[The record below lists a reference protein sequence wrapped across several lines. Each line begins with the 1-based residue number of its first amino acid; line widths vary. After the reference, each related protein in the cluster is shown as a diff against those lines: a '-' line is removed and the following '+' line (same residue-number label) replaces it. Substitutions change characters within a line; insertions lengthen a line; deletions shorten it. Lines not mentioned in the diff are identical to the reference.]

1 MGPPVLPPSQKE
13 GQGLFITL
21 SGVTIDAEDGEGL
34 VFHPRNERPLV
45 GIHRTAGASPIAPE
59 VEHHDLAAVVGK
71 LHFLAIDILANDLG
85 SHLADREELGRLL
98 LNDHVLHHRA
108 LIDHELRM
116 LCDERFSDFLKL
128 FFLIWISLDA
138 DHAGVE
144 RAAAHLRRGEGHD
157 EIGEAWVVE
166 MVLGEDLDERGIQS
180 ALATKAGDPDCGI
193 DHGRIAGGGGDDG
206 IESLAEW
213 LIESGIEP
221 YDHQEE
227 AILELYE
234 GKNVI
239 LNTPT
244 GSGKSLVALALH
256 FRAICQGRRSY
267 YTVPI
272 KALANEKFL
281 SLCETF
287 GPENVGM
294 ITGDAT
300 VNAQAP
306 VDEIIMDEF
315 HYYSDHE
322 RGVAW
327 QIPLLTLP
335 QARFLLMS
343 ATLGETAFFQKEL
356 TTLTGAETVLVKSED
371 RPVPLE
377 FSYSTTALEDQV
389 EELVEAGKAP
399 IYLVHFTQLA
409 CARTAQNLMSRNF
422 CSKEEKA
429 GIAEVLKDADFKS
442 PYGKEVKK
450 LLRHGLG
457 IHHAG
462 LLPKYR
468 VLVEK
473 LAQRGLMKVICGTD
487 TLGVGVN
494 VPIRTVLFTQLYKFG
509 GQSTKILAVRDFRQ
523 ICGRA
528 GRRGFDD
535 VGYVVAQAPEYVID
549 NLKADAKAAAKGKK
563 SKAQKKKPPEKGF
576 VNWDEKTYA
585 KLQTAP
591 PEKLIS
597 SFNVRHGTLLNVLSR
612 EFEDGCGELRR
623 IIEASHE
630 TPVRKAALRKQA
642 FALFR
647 GLVEGEILTII
658 PKAERR
664 GPAKVKLN
672 VELQDD
678 FTMNQ
683 ALGLYL
689 IETIPKLD
697 REAPDYVVNMLS
709 LIEAILEDPTAVIRK
724 QVDKIKSAMVAQ
736 MKEDGVEYDDRMEAL
751 EQVEHPKPGKDF
763 IYQTYNDFVLVN
775 PWAKEA
781 GVRPKS
787 IVREMFEDWSS
798 FEDYV
803 KNYGLERSEAV
814 LLRHLSEVYKVLVQT
829 VPPALKTEEVE
840 EAESF
845 LEGMV
850 REVDSSLIDEW
861 EKLRDADDA
870 GAEPTDE
877 APKQA
882 AKEVPFTRKKAEFL
896 RAARRAVF
904 DVVKDLS
911 RENYESAAERCGVT
925 PQEIR
930 EMMTGYFEEHGQ
942 IRMDPEARSTKH
954 LRIEGD
960 RYEQVLIDEEGLNDW
975 SATFEINRPK
985 SDQENRAVLTLTGL
999 GPFS

>member
-1 MGPPVLPPSQKE
+1 MRHTGSLLP
-13 GQGLFITL
+13 GW
-21 SGVTIDAEDGEGL
+21 
-34 VFHPRNERPLV
+34 PRQLV
-45 GIHRTAGASPIAPE
+45 GRMARLDPSKIADPTSNGE
-59 VEHHDLAAVVGK
+59 V
-71 LHFLAIDILANDLG
+71 
-85 SHLADREELGRLL
+85 
-98 LNDHVLHHRA
+98 
-108 LIDHELRM
+108 
-116 LCDERFSDFLKL
+116 
-128 FFLIWISLDA
+128 LDA
-138 DHAGVE
+138 FLE
-144 RAAAHLRRGEGHD
+144 Y
-157 EIGEAWVVE
+157 
-166 MVLGEDLDERGIQS
+166 
-180 ALATKAGDPDCGI
+180 
-193 DHGRIAGGGGDDG
+193 
-206 IESLAEW
+206 

-227 AILELYE
+227 AILELFE

-256 FRAICQGRRSY
+256 FRAICQGRRSF

-287 GPENVGM
+287 GPEKVGM

-300 VNAQAP
+300 VNAGAP
-306 VDEIIMDEF
+306 VICCTAEILANLALREGSRAQVDEVIMDEF
-315 HYYSDHE
+315 HYYSDIE

-327 QIPLLTLP
+327 QIPLLALP

-343 ATLGETAFFQKEL
+343 ATLGETEFFQKEI

-377 FSYSTTALEDQV
+377 FEYSTTALEEKV
-389 EELVEAGKAP
+389 EELVEAGRAP

-409 CARTAQNLMSRNF
+409 CAQSAQNLMSRNF

-429 GIAEVLKDADFKS
+429 EIAKVLEGADFRS
-442 PYGKEVKK
+442 PYGAEMKK

-494 VPIRTVLFTQLYKFG
+494 VPIRTVLLTQLYKYG

-528 GRRGFDD
+528 GRRGFDN

-549 NLKADAKAAAKGKK
+549 NIKADQKAASKGKK

-576 VNWDEKTYA
+576 VNWDEKTFE
-585 KLQTAP
+585 KLQSAL

-597 SFNVRHGTLLNVLSR
+597 SFNIRHGMLLNVLSR
-612 EFEDGCGELRR
+612 TEEDGCAELRR
-623 IIEASHE
+623 LINVSHE
-630 TPVRKAALRKQA
+630 TPVRKALLRKRA
-642 FALFR
+642 FTLFR
-647 GLVEGEILTII
+647 GLVEGKVLTII
-658 PKAERR
+658 PKEERR

-697 REAPDYVVNMLS
+697 REAPDDVLNVLS

-724 QVDKIKSAMVAQ
+724 QVDKIKSALVAR
-736 MKEDGVEYDDRMEAL
+736 MKDEGVEYDDRMEAL
-751 EQVEHPKPGKDF
+751 DEVEHPKPGKDF
-763 IYQTYNDFVLVN
+763 IYNTYNEFVLLN

-787 IVREMFEDWSS
+787 IVREMFENWSS

-803 KNYGLERSEAV
+803 KNYGLQRSEAV

-829 VPPALKTEEVE
+829 VPPALKTPDLE
-840 EAESF
+840 EAESY
-845 LEGMV
+845 LEGML
-850 REVDSSLIDEW
+850 RNVDSSLIDEW
-861 EKLRDADDA
+861 EKLLNPDAEA
-870 GAEPTDE
+870 AEIVP
-877 APKQA
+877 Q
-882 AKEVPFTRKKAEFL
+882 KEVPFTRRKAEFQ
-896 RAARRAVF
+896 RAIRRAVF
-904 DVVKDLS
+904 DFVKELS
-911 RENYESAAERCGVT
+911 RENYEGAAALVGLGAL
-925 PQEIR
+925 EIR
-930 EMMTGYFEEHGQ
+930 GMMSGYSEEHGY
-942 IRMDPEARSTKH
+942 IRMDPEARNAKH
-954 LRIEGD
+954 LRIDGD
-960 RYEQVLIDEEGLNDW
+960 RLEQILIDEAGLNDW
-975 SATFEINRPK
+975 SALFAVDRPK
-985 SDQENRAVLTLTGL
+985 SDEENRVVLTFEGV
-999 GPFS
+999 GSF

>member
-1 MGPPVLPPSQKE
+1 MP
-13 GQGLFITL
+13 
-21 SGVTIDAEDGEGL
+21 
-34 VFHPRNERPLV
+34 
-45 GIHRTAGASPIAPE
+45 
-59 VEHHDLAAVVGK
+59 
-71 LHFLAIDILANDLG
+71 
-85 SHLADREELGRLL
+85 
-98 LNDHVLHHRA
+98 
-108 LIDHELRM
+108 
-116 LCDERFSDFLKL
+116 
-128 FFLIWISLDA
+128 SLDP
-138 DHAGVE
+138 
-144 RAAAHLRRGEGHD
+144 
-157 EIGEAWVVE
+157 
-166 MVLGEDLDERGIQS
+166 S
-180 ALATKAGDPDCGI
+180 
-193 DHGRIAGGGGDDG
+193 RIADPSSNSEVLDAFL
-206 IESLAEW
+206 EF
-213 LIESGIEP
+213 LIESNIEP

-227 AILELYE
+227 AILELFE

-256 FRAICQGRRSY
+256 FRAICQKRRSF

-287 GPENVGM
+287 GPDNVGM

-300 VNAQAP
+300 VNADAP
-306 VDEIIMDEF
+306 VICCTAEILSNLALREGAQAQVDDVIMDEF
-315 HYYSDHE
+315 HYYSDLE

-327 QIPLLTLP
+327 QVPLLTLP

-343 ATLGETAFFQKEL
+343 ATLGDTSFFEKEITA
-356 TTLTGAETVLVKSED
+356 LTGAETVLVKSEN

-377 FSYSTTALEDQV
+377 FDYSTTALEEKV
-389 EELVEAGKAP
+389 EELVEAGRAP
-399 IYLVHFTQLA
+399 IYLVHFTQLS

-422 CSKEEKA
+422 CTKEEKA
-429 GIAEVLKDADFKS
+429 GIAEVLEGADFQS

-523 ICGRA
+523 ISGRA

-549 NLKADAKAAAKGKK
+549 NLKADQKAAAKGKK
-563 SKAQKKKPPEKGF
+563 SKAVKKKPPEKGF
-576 VNWDEKTYA
+576 VNWDEKTFL
-585 KLQTAP
+585 KLQEAA

-597 SFNVRHGTLLNVLSR
+597 AFNIRHGTLLNVLSR
-612 EFEDGCGELRR
+612 ENEDGCAELRR
-623 IIEASHE
+623 VINECHE
-630 TPVRKAALRKQA
+630 SDQRKRELRKKS

-647 GLVEGEILTII
+647 GLVEGKVLTII
-658 PKAERR
+658 PKDERR

-672 VELQDD
+672 IELQED

-689 IETIPKLD
+689 IETIPQLD
-697 REAPDYVVNMLS
+697 REASDFVLNLLS

-724 QVDKIKSAMVAQ
+724 QVDKIKGELVAQ
-736 MKEDGVEYDDRMEAL
+736 MKADGVEYDDRMEAL
-751 EQVEHPKPGKDF
+751 DEVEHPKPGKDF
-763 IYQTYNDFVLVN
+763 IFDTYNTFVLLN

-787 IVREMFEDWSS
+787 IVREMFEGWLS

-803 KNYGLERSEAV
+803 KIYGLERSEAV

-845 LEGMV
+845 LEGML
-850 REVDSSLIDEW
+850 RNVDSSLIDEW
-861 EKLRDADDA
+861 EKLRNPD
-870 GAEPTDE
+870 AEPTE
-877 APKQA
+877 
-882 AKEVPFTRKKAEFL
+882 KEEVPQKAVPFTRKKREFERAL
-896 RAARRAVF
+896 RRTVF
-904 DVVKDLS
+904 DFVKMLS
-911 RENYESAAERCGVT
+911 REDYESALALVSGDWTAPKLRETFTDFYQDHGF
-925 PQEIR
+925 IR
-930 EMMTGYFEEHGQ
+930 L
-942 IRMDPEARSTKH
+942 DPEARSTKYFR
-954 LRIEGD
+954 LESGKV
-960 RYEQVLIDEEGLNDW
+960 EQTLVDDQDLNDW
-975 SATFEINRPK
+975 RVVFEIDFAE
-985 SDQENRAVLTLTGL
+985 SDKEERVVLSLMEIEPIG
-999 GPFS
+999 

>member
-1 MGPPVLPPSQKE
+1 MPKLDPEKVSDR
-13 GQGLFITL
+13 
-21 SGVTIDAEDGEGL
+21 SS
-34 VFHPRNERPLV
+34 
-45 GIHRTAGASPIAPE
+45 SP
-59 VEHHDLAAVVGK
+59 
-71 LHFLAIDILANDLG
+71 AI
-85 SHLADREELGRLL
+85 
-98 LNDHVLHHRA
+98 
-108 LIDHELRM
+108 
-116 LCDERFSDFLKL
+116 
-128 FFLIWISLDA
+128 LDA
-138 DHAGVE
+138 FLE
-144 RAAAHLRRGEGHD
+144 Y
-157 EIGEAWVVE
+157 
-166 MVLGEDLDERGIQS
+166 
-180 ALATKAGDPDCGI
+180 
-193 DHGRIAGGGGDDG
+193 
-206 IESLAEW
+206 
-213 LIESGIEP
+213 LIEAGIEP

-227 AILELYE
+227 AILELFE

-256 FRAICQGRRSY
+256 FRAICLGRRSF

-281 SLCETF
+281 SLCESF

-300 VNAQAP
+300 VNGNASVICCTAEILSNLALREGANAQ
-306 VDEIIMDEF
+306 VDEVIMDEF
-315 HYYSDHE
+315 HYYSDHD

-343 ATLGETAFFQKEL
+343 ATLGETEFFQKEI
-356 TTLTGAETVLVKSED
+356 TALTGAETVLVKSED

-377 FSYSTTALEDQV
+377 FVYSTTSLEDKVQ
-389 EELVEAGKAP
+389 ELVDADRAP

-422 CSKEEKA
+422 CNKEEKA
-429 GIAEVLKDADFKS
+429 EISKILEDADFRS
-442 PYGKEVKK
+442 PYGKEMKK

-523 ICGRA
+523 ISGRA

-535 VGYVVAQAPEYVID
+535 VGYVVAQAPEYIID
-549 NLKADAKAAAKGKK
+549 NIKADEKAAAKGKK
-563 SKAQKKKPPEKGF
+563 SKAMKKKPPEKGF

-585 KLQTAP
+585 KLQIEP
-591 PEKLIS
+591 PEKLVS
-597 SFNVRHGTLLNVLSR
+597 SFNLRHDMLLNVLSR
-612 EFEDGCGELRR
+612 ENEDGCAELRR
-623 IIEASHE
+623 IIKVSHE
-630 TPVRKAALRKQA
+630 PEKRKKELRKKA

-647 GLVEGEILTII
+647 GLVEGKVLTII
-658 PKAERR
+658 PKEERT

-672 VELQDD
+672 VDLQED

-689 IETIPKLD
+689 IETIPQLD
-697 REAPDYVVNMLS
+697 RESADYPVDMLS
-709 LIEAILEDPTAVIRK
+709 LIESILENPTAVLRK
-724 QVDKIKSAMVAQ
+724 QTDKIKTALVAQ
-736 MKEDGVEYDDRMEAL
+736 LKEDGVEYDDRMEAL
-751 EQVEHPKPGKDF
+751 EEVEHPKPGKDF
-763 IYQTYNDFVLVN
+763 IYQTYNDFVLAN

-787 IVREMFEDWSS
+787 IAREMFESWQS

-803 KNYGLERSEAV
+803 KVYGLERSEAV
-814 LLRHLSEVYKVLVQT
+814 LLRHLSEVYKILVQT

-840 EAESF
+840 EAEAYF
-845 LEGMV
+845 EDMLKG
-850 REVDSSLIDEW
+850 VDSSLIDEW
-861 EKLRDADDA
+861 KKLKDPEDEDQVE
-870 GAEPTDE
+870 EPVT
-877 APKQA
+877 K
-882 AKEVPFTRKKAEFL
+882 KEVPFTRRKVDFE
-896 RAARRAVF
+896 RAVRCKVF
-904 DVVKDLS
+904 DFVKELS
-911 RENYESAAERCGVT
+911 RENWEAAALLVDRS
-925 PQEIR
+925 PIEIR
-930 EMMTGYFEEHGQ
+930 TMMDGYYEEHEYL
-942 IRMDPEARSTKH
+942 RMDPEARSAKYF
-954 LRIEGD
+954 RREGD
-960 RYEQVLIDEEGLNDW
+960 LVEQVLVDSAELNDW
-975 SATFEINRPK
+975 RVIFQIDRAKCDDQNRVVM
-985 SDQENRAVLTLTGL
+985 SLESL
-999 GPFS
+999 GAI

>member
-1 MGPPVLPPSQKE
+1 MAKLDPSK
-13 GQGLFITL
+13 IKDRT
-21 SGVTIDAEDGEGL
+21 SGAE
-34 VFHPRNERPLV
+34 V
-45 GIHRTAGASPIAPE
+45 
-59 VEHHDLAAVVGK
+59 
-71 LHFLAIDILANDLG
+71 
-85 SHLADREELGRLL
+85 
-98 LNDHVLHHRA
+98 
-108 LIDHELRM
+108 
-116 LCDERFSDFLKL
+116 
-128 FFLIWISLDA
+128 LDA
-138 DHAGVE
+138 FLE
-144 RAAAHLRRGEGHD
+144 Y
-157 EIGEAWVVE
+157 
-166 MVLGEDLDERGIQS
+166 
-180 ALATKAGDPDCGI
+180 
-193 DHGRIAGGGGDDG
+193 
-206 IESLAEW
+206 

-227 AILELYE
+227 AILELFD

-287 GPENVGM
+287 GPDQVGM

-300 VNAQAP
+300 VNANAP
-306 VDEIIMDEF
+306 VICCTAEILANLALREGSRAQVDEVIMDEF

-327 QIPLLTLP
+327 QIPLLLLP
-335 QARFLLMS
+335 QVRFLLMS
-343 ATLGETAFFQKEL
+343 ATLGETEFFQKEI
-356 TTLTGAETVLVKSED
+356 TALTGAETVLVKSED

-377 FSYSTTALEDQV
+377 FEYSTTALEEKV
-389 EELVEAGKAP
+389 EELVEAGRAP

-409 CARTAQNLMSRNF
+409 CARSAQNLMSRNF

-429 GIAEVLKDADFKS
+429 AIAEVLKDADFRS
-442 PYGKEVKK
+442 PYGAEMKK

-494 VPIRTVLFTQLYKFG
+494 VPIRTVLLTQLYKYG

-549 NLKADAKAAAKGKK
+549 NLKADQKAASKGKK

-576 VNWDEKTYA
+576 VNWDEKTYE
-585 KLQTAP
+585 KLQSSL
-591 PEKLIS
+591 PEKLVS
-597 SFNVRHGTLLNVLSR
+597 SFNIRHGMLLNVLSR
-612 EFEDGCGELRR
+612 THEDGCAELRR
-623 IIEASHE
+623 LINASHE
-630 TPVRKAALRKQA
+630 TPVRKQALRKRA
-642 FALFR
+642 FTLFR
-647 GLVEGEILTII
+647 GLVEGNILTII
-658 PKAERR
+658 PKDERT
-664 GPAKVKLN
+664 GPFKIRLN

-683 ALGLYL
+683 ALGIYL

-697 REAPDYVVNMLS
+697 REGADYVLNMLS

-724 QVDKIKSAMVAQ
+724 QVDKAKTALVTQ
-736 MKEDGVEYDDRMEAL
+736 MKEEGIEYDDRMEAL
-751 EQVEHPKPGKDF
+751 DQVEHPKPGKEF
-763 IYQTYNDFVLVN
+763 IYATYNEFVLAN

-803 KNYGLERSEAV
+803 KNYGLQRSEAV

-829 VPPALKTEEVE
+829 VPPALKTPEVE
-840 EAESF
+840 EAESY
-845 LEGMV
+845 LEGML
-850 REVDSSLIDEW
+850 RNVDSSLIDEW
-861 EKLRDADDA
+861 EKLRNPDVELVS
-870 GAEPTDE
+870 AEATP
-877 APKQA
+877 Q
-882 AKEVPFTRKKAEFL
+882 KEVPFTRKKAEFQ
-896 RAARRAVF
+896 RAVRRAVF
-904 DVVKDLS
+904 DFVKELS
-911 RENYESAAERCGVT
+911 RGNYDEAASLVGAKSM
-925 PQEIR
+925 EIR
-930 EMMTGYFEEHGQ
+930 ELMTGYFEEHGM
-942 IRMDPEARSTKH
+942 IRMDPEARSAKY

-960 RYEQVLIDEEGLNDW
+960 RLEQILIDEEGLNDW
-975 SATFEINRPK
+975 SVILEVDRPK
-985 SDQENRAVLTLTGL
+985 SDDENRAVLSLSGI
-999 GPFS
+999 GPF

>member
-1 MGPPVLPPSQKE
+1 VPQLDPS
-13 GQGLFITL
+13 I
-21 SGVTIDAEDGEGL
+21 VNDA
-34 VFHPRNERPLV
+34 
-45 GIHRTAGASPIAPE
+45 SSSSE
-59 VEHHDLAAVVGK
+59 V
-71 LHFLAIDILANDLG
+71 
-85 SHLADREELGRLL
+85 
-98 LNDHVLHHRA
+98 
-108 LIDHELRM
+108 
-116 LCDERFSDFLKL
+116 
-128 FFLIWISLDA
+128 LDA
-138 DHAGVE
+138 FLE
-144 RAAAHLRRGEGHD
+144 Y
-157 EIGEAWVVE
+157 
-166 MVLGEDLDERGIQS
+166 
-180 ALATKAGDPDCGI
+180 
-193 DHGRIAGGGGDDG
+193 
-206 IESLAEW
+206 
-213 LIESGIEP
+213 LIESGTEP

-227 AILELYE
+227 AILELYD

-256 FRAICQGRRSY
+256 FRAICQGRRSF

-281 SLCETF
+281 ALCQTF
-287 GPENVGM
+287 GPEQVGM

-300 VNAQAP
+300 VNSEAP
-306 VDEIIMDEF
+306 VICCTAEILSNMALREGSLANVDEVIMDEF

-343 ATLGETAFFQKEL
+343 ATLGETEVFQKEL
-356 TTLTGAETVLVKSED
+356 SELTGVETVLVKSEE

-377 FSYSTTALEDQV
+377 FSYSTISLEDQV
-389 EELVEAGKAP
+389 DELVSSGKAP
-399 IYLVHFTQLA
+399 IYLVHFTQLS

-429 GIAEVLKDADFKS
+429 AISKVLENADFKS

-457 IHHAG
+457 VHHAG

-528 GRRGFDD
+528 GRRGFDN
-535 VGYVVAQAPEYVID
+535 VGYVVTQAPEYFIE

-563 SKAQKKKPPEKGF
+563 SKAQKKRPPEKGF
-576 VNWDEKTYA
+576 VNWDEGTYA
-585 KLQTAP
+585 KLQNSP
-591 PEKLIS
+591 PEKLVS
-597 SFNVRHGTLLNVLSR
+597 SFSIRHGTLLNVLSR
-612 EFEDGCGELRR
+612 EGEDGCAELRR
-623 IIEASHE
+623 IINVCHE
-630 TPVRKAALRKQA
+630 SPGRKRALRRQA

-647 GLVEGEILTII
+647 GLVEGKVLTII
-658 PKAERR
+658 PKEKRTTL
-664 GPAKVKLN
+664 AKVELN

-697 REAPDYVVNMLS
+697 SEAPDYVANMLS
-709 LIEAILEDPTAVIRK
+709 LIEAILEDPTVVIRK
-724 QVDKIKSAMVAQ
+724 QVDKIKTELVAQ
-736 MKEDGVEYDDRMEAL
+736 MKEDGVDYDDRLEAL
-751 EQVEHPKPGKDF
+751 EEVEHPKPGKDF
-763 IYQTYNDFVLVN
+763 IYQTYNDFVLIN

-787 IVREMFEDWSS
+787 IVREMFEEWSS
-798 FEDYV
+798 FEDYI

-829 VPPALKTEEVE
+829 VPPSLKTEEVE
-840 EAESF
+840 DAKSF
-845 LEGMV
+845 LEEIV
-850 REVDSSLIDEW
+850 RGVDSSLIDEW
-861 EKLRDADDA
+861 ERLRDH
-870 GAEPTDE
+870 EKVFE
-877 APKQA
+877 KAP
-882 AKEVPFTRKKAEFL
+882 AKEVPYTRRKAEFV
-896 RAARRAVF
+896 RATRRAVF
-904 DVVKDLS
+904 NFVKEIA
-911 RENYESAAERCGVT
+911 RENYEAAADLAGSKAFEL
-925 PQEIR
+925 R
-930 EMMTGYFEEHGQ
+930 EMMKGYSEEHGI
-942 IRMDPEARSTKH
+942 IRMDPEARSSEY

-960 RYEQVLIDEEGLNDW
+960 RLEQVLVDEEGLNDW
-975 SATFEINRPK
+975 SVVFDLDRAQ
-985 SDQENRAVLTLTGL
+985 SDLENRVVLCLREL
-999 GPFS
+999 GAF

>member
-1 MGPPVLPPSQKE
+1 MPQLDPS
-13 GQGLFITL
+13 I
-21 SGVTIDAEDGEGL
+21 V
-34 VFHPRNERPLV
+34 NN
-45 GIHRTAGASPIAPE
+45 ASSSSE
-59 VEHHDLAAVVGK
+59 V
-71 LHFLAIDILANDLG
+71 
-85 SHLADREELGRLL
+85 
-98 LNDHVLHHRA
+98 
-108 LIDHELRM
+108 
-116 LCDERFSDFLKL
+116 
-128 FFLIWISLDA
+128 LDA
-138 DHAGVE
+138 FF
-144 RAAAHLRRGEGHD
+144 
-157 EIGEAWVVE
+157 
-166 MVLGEDLDERGIQS
+166 QY
-180 ALATKAGDPDCGI
+180 
-193 DHGRIAGGGGDDG
+193 
-206 IESLAEW
+206 
-213 LIESGIEP
+213 LIESGTEP

-256 FRAICQGRRSY
+256 FRAICQGRRSF

-281 SLCETF
+281 ALCEIF
-287 GPENVGM
+287 GPEQVGM

-300 VNAQAP
+300 VNSEAP
-306 VDEIIMDEF
+306 VICCTAEILSNIALREGSLAKVDEVIMDEF
-315 HYYSDHE
+315 HYYSDNE

-343 ATLGETAFFQKEL
+343 ATLGETEVFQKGLTEL
-356 TTLTGAETVLVKSED
+356 TGLDTVLVKSEK
-371 RPVPLE
+371 RPIPLE
-377 FSYSTTALEDQV
+377 FSYSTTSLEDQV
-389 EELVEAGKAP
+389 DELISSDKAP
-399 IYLVHFTQLA
+399 IYLVHFTQLS

-429 GIAEVLKDADFKS
+429 AISEVLKDADFKS

-509 GQSTKILAVRDFRQ
+509 GQSTKILSVRDFRQ

-535 VGYVVAQAPEYVID
+535 VGYVVAQAPEYFIE

-576 VNWDEKTYA
+576 INWDERTYK
-585 KLQTAP
+585 KLQSAP

-597 SFNVRHGTLLNVLSR
+597 SFSISHGTLLNVLSR
-612 EFEDGCGELRR
+612 TGEDGCAELRK
-623 IIEASHE
+623 IINACHE
-630 TPVRKAALRKQA
+630 LPGRKRTLRRQA

-647 GLVEGEILTII
+647 GLVEGKVLTII
-658 PKAERR
+658 PKEKRTTL
-664 GPAKVKLN
+664 AKVELN

-697 REAPDYVVNMLS
+697 SEAPDYVGNILS
-709 LIEAILEDPTAVIRK
+709 LIEAILEDPIAIIRK
-724 QVDKIKSAMVAQ
+724 QVDKIKTALVAQ
-736 MKEDGVEYDDRMEAL
+736 MKADGVDYDDRLEAL

-763 IYQTYNDFVLVN
+763 IYQTYNDFVLIN
-775 PWAKEA
+775 PWAREA

-787 IVREMFEDWSS
+787 IVREMFEGWSS
-798 FEDYV
+798 FEDYI

-829 VPPALKTEEVE
+829 VPPSLKTEEVE

-845 LEGMV
+845 LEEIV
-850 REVDSSLIDEW
+850 RGVDSSLIDEW
-861 EKLRDADDA
+861 ERLRDHEEVVEKAL
-870 GAEPTDE
+870 AEW
-877 APKQA
+877 
-882 AKEVPFTRKKAEFL
+882 VPYTRRKAEFL
-896 RAARRAVF
+896 RATRRAIF
-904 DVVKDLS
+904 DFVKEISL
-911 RENYESAAERCGVT
+911 ENYEAAADLVGTKSFEV
-925 PQEIR
+925 R
-930 EMMTGYFEEHGQ
+930 EMMKGYIEEHGI
-942 IRMDPEARSTKH
+942 IRMDPEARSSKYLH
-954 LRIEGD
+954 IEGD
-960 RYEQVLIDEEGLNDW
+960 RLEQILVDEEGLNDW
-975 SATFEINRPK
+975 SVVLELDRAQ
-985 SDQENRAVLTLTGL
+985 SDLENRVVLRLREL
-999 GPFS
+999 GAF

>member
-1 MGPPVLPPSQKE
+1 MARLDPSK
-13 GQGLFITL
+13 IADP
-21 SGVTIDAEDGEGL
+21 SSNGE
-34 VFHPRNERPLV
+34 V
-45 GIHRTAGASPIAPE
+45 
-59 VEHHDLAAVVGK
+59 
-71 LHFLAIDILANDLG
+71 
-85 SHLADREELGRLL
+85 
-98 LNDHVLHHRA
+98 
-108 LIDHELRM
+108 
-116 LCDERFSDFLKL
+116 
-128 FFLIWISLDA
+128 LDA
-138 DHAGVE
+138 FLE
-144 RAAAHLRRGEGHD
+144 Y
-157 EIGEAWVVE
+157 
-166 MVLGEDLDERGIQS
+166 
-180 ALATKAGDPDCGI
+180 
-193 DHGRIAGGGGDDG
+193 
-206 IESLAEW
+206 

-227 AILELYE
+227 AILELYD

-256 FRAICQGRRSY
+256 FRAICQGRRSF

-287 GPENVGM
+287 GPEKVGM

-300 VNAQAP
+300 VNAGAP
-306 VDEIIMDEF
+306 VICCTAEILANLALREGSSAQVDEVIMDEF
-315 HYYSDHE
+315 HYYSDIE

-327 QIPLLTLP
+327 QIPLLALP

-343 ATLGETAFFQKEL
+343 ATLGETEFFQKEI
-356 TTLTGAETVLVKSED
+356 TALTGAETVLVKSED

-377 FSYSTTALEDQV
+377 FEYSTTALEEKV
-389 EELVEAGKAP
+389 EELVEAGRAP

-409 CARTAQNLMSRNF
+409 CARSAQNLMSRNF

-429 GIAEVLKDADFKS
+429 EIAKVLEGADFRS
-442 PYGKEVKK
+442 PYGAEMKK

-494 VPIRTVLFTQLYKFG
+494 VPIRTVLFTQLYKYD
-509 GQSTKILAVRDFRQ
+509 GQGTKILAVRDFRQ
-523 ICGRA
+523 ISGRA

-549 NLKADAKAAAKGKK
+549 NIKADQKAASKGKK

-576 VNWDEKTYA
+576 VNWDEKTFE
-585 KLQTAP
+585 KLQSAL

-597 SFNVRHGTLLNVLSR
+597 SFNIRHGMLLNVLSR
-612 EFEDGCGELRR
+612 TDEDGCAELRR
-623 IIEASHE
+623 LINVSHE
-630 TPVRKAALRKQA
+630 TPVRKAALRKRA
-642 FALFR
+642 FTLFR
-647 GLVEGEILTII
+647 GLVEGKILTII
-658 PKAERR
+658 PKEERR
-664 GPAKVKLN
+664 GPAKVTLN

-697 REAPDYVVNMLS
+697 REAPDYVLNVLS

-724 QVDKIKSAMVAQ
+724 QVDKIKSALVAR
-736 MKEDGVEYDDRMEAL
+736 MKDEGVEYDDRMEAL
-751 EQVEHPKPGKDF
+751 DEVEHPKPGKDF
-763 IYQTYNDFVLVN
+763 IYNTYNEFVLAN

-803 KNYGLERSEAV
+803 KNYGLQRSEAV

-829 VPPALKTEEVE
+829 VPPALKTPDVE
-840 EAESF
+840 EAESY
-845 LEGMV
+845 LEGML
-850 REVDSSLIDEW
+850 RNVDSSLIDEW
-861 EKLRDADDA
+861 EKLLNPEAEA
-870 GAEPTDE
+870 GVAEVVP
-877 APKQA
+877 Q
-882 AKEVPFTRKKAEFL
+882 KEVPFSRKKAEFL
-896 RAARRAVF
+896 RAIRRAVF
-904 DVVKDLS
+904 DFVKDLS
-911 RENYESAAERCGVT
+911 RENYEGAAELVGSNAL
-925 PQEIR
+925 EIR
-930 EMMTGYFEEHGQ
+930 NMMSAYHEEHGY
-942 IRMDPEARSTKH
+942 IRMDPEARNAKH

-960 RYEQVLIDEEGLNDW
+960 RLEQVLIDEAGLNDW
-975 SATFEINRPK
+975 SAKFIVDRSK
-985 SDQENRAVLTLTGL
+985 SDEENRVVLSFEGV
-999 GPFS
+999 GAF

>member
-1 MGPPVLPPSQKE
+1 MARLDPTRIPSSASNEEVLE
-13 GQGLFITL
+13 
-21 SGVTIDAEDGEGL
+21 A
-34 VFHPRNERPLV
+34 
-45 GIHRTAGASPIAPE
+45 
-59 VEHHDLAAVVGK
+59 
-71 LHFLAIDILANDLG
+71 FL
-85 SHLADREELGRLL
+85 EY
-98 LNDHVLHHRA
+98 
-108 LIDHELRM
+108 
-116 LCDERFSDFLKL
+116 
-128 FFLIWISLDA
+128 
-138 DHAGVE
+138 
-144 RAAAHLRRGEGHD
+144 
-157 EIGEAWVVE
+157 
-166 MVLGEDLDERGIQS
+166 
-180 ALATKAGDPDCGI
+180 
-193 DHGRIAGGGGDDG
+193 
-206 IESLAEW
+206 

-227 AILELYE
+227 AILELFD

-244 GSGKSLVALALH
+244 GSGKSLVAMALH
-256 FRAICQGRRSY
+256 FRAICQGRRSF

-281 SLCETF
+281 SLCESF

-300 VNAQAP
+300 VNAGAP
-306 VDEIIMDEF
+306 VICCTAEILSNLALREGSRAEIDEVIMDEF

-327 QIPLLTLP
+327 QVPLLTLP

-343 ATLGETAFFQKEL
+343 ATLGDTSFFEKEL
-356 TTLTGAETVLVKSED
+356 TALTGAETALVKSEN

-377 FSYSTTALEDQV
+377 FNYSTTSLEDMV
-389 EELVEAGKAP
+389 EELVVADKAP

-429 GIAEVLKDADFKS
+429 EISKVLEDADFRS
-442 PYGKEVKK
+442 PYGKEMKK

-494 VPIRTVLFTQLYKFG
+494 VPIRSVLLTQLFKYG

-528 GRRGFDD
+528 GRRGFDN
-535 VGYVVAQAPEYVID
+535 VGYVVAQAPEHVIE
-549 NLKADAKAAAKGKK
+549 NKKAEEKAAAKGKK
-563 SKAQKKKPPEKGF
+563 SRAVKKKPPEKGF
-576 VNWDEKTYA
+576 VNWDEKTFQ
-585 KLQTAP
+585 KLQVAP
-591 PEKLIS
+591 PEKLSS
-597 SFNVRHGTLLNVLSR
+597 SFNIRHGTLLNVLSR
-612 EFEDGCGELRR
+612 EHEDGCAELRR
-623 IIEASHE
+623 IIRVSHE
-630 TPVRKAALRKQA
+630 TEKKKKDLRKKA

-647 GLVEGEILTII
+647 GLVEGKVLTII
-658 PKAERR
+658 PEEERT
-664 GPAKVKLN
+664 GPAKVRLN
-672 VELQDD
+672 LELQDD

-689 IETIPKLD
+689 LETIPQLD
-697 REAPDYVVNMLS
+697 REAPDYTVNVLS

-724 QVDKIKSAMVAQ
+724 QVDKIKTSLVAQ

-751 EQVEHPKPGKDF
+751 EEVEHPKPGKEF
-763 IYQTYNDFVLVN
+763 IYTTYNEFVLAN

-787 IVREMFEDWSS
+787 IAREMFENWQS

-803 KNYGLERSEAV
+803 KVYGLERSEAV

-829 VPPALKTEEVE
+829 VSPAMKTEELL
-840 EAESF
+840 EAEAYF
-845 LEGMV
+845 EDMLRG
-850 REVDSSLIDEW
+850 VDSSLIDEW
-861 EKLRDADDA
+861 EKLKDPD
-870 GAEPTDE
+870 GVEE
-877 APKQA
+877 KVEVEVK
-882 AKEVPFTRKKAEFL
+882 KEVPFTRKKAEFE
-896 RAARRAVF
+896 RAVRRAVF
-904 DVVKDLS
+904 DFVKEIA
-911 RENYESAAERCGVT
+911 RESWEEAAALVGGKGL
-925 PQEIR
+925 EIR
-930 EMMTGYFEEHGQ
+930 SLMEGYRDEHGF
-942 IRMDPEARSTKH
+942 IRMDPEARSAKYF
-954 LRIEGD
+954 RKEGD
-960 RYEQVLIDEEGLNDW
+960 SVEQVLVDEEELNDW
-975 SATFEINRPK
+975 SVVLKVDREKCDA
-985 SDQENRAVLTLTGL
+985 ENRVVMELVSLQAI
-999 GPFS
+999 

>member
-1 MGPPVLPPSQKE
+1 MP
-13 GQGLFITL
+13 
-21 SGVTIDAEDGEGL
+21 
-34 VFHPRNERPLV
+34 
-45 GIHRTAGASPIAPE
+45 
-59 VEHHDLAAVVGK
+59 
-71 LHFLAIDILANDLG
+71 
-85 SHLADREELGRLL
+85 
-98 LNDHVLHHRA
+98 
-108 LIDHELRM
+108 
-116 LCDERFSDFLKL
+116 
-128 FFLIWISLDA
+128 SLDP
-138 DHAGVE
+138 
-144 RAAAHLRRGEGHD
+144 
-157 EIGEAWVVE
+157 
-166 MVLGEDLDERGIQS
+166 S
-180 ALATKAGDPDCGI
+180 
-193 DHGRIAGGGGDDG
+193 RIADPSSNSEVLDAFL
-206 IESLAEW
+206 EF
-213 LIESGIEP
+213 LIESNIEP

-227 AILELYE
+227 AILELFE

-256 FRAICQGRRSY
+256 FRAICQKRRSF

-287 GPENVGM
+287 GPDNVGM

-300 VNAQAP
+300 VNADAP
-306 VDEIIMDEF
+306 VICCTAEILSNLALREGAQAQVDDVIMDEF
-315 HYYSDHE
+315 HYYSDLE

-327 QIPLLTLP
+327 QVPLLTLP

-343 ATLGETAFFQKEL
+343 ATLGDTSFFEKEITA
-356 TTLTGAETVLVKSED
+356 LTGAETALVKSEN

-377 FSYSTTALEDQV
+377 FDYSTTALEEKV
-389 EELVEAGKAP
+389 EELVEAGRAP
-399 IYLVHFTQLA
+399 IYLVHFTQLS

-422 CSKEEKA
+422 CTKEEKA
-429 GIAEVLKDADFKS
+429 GIAEVLEGADFQS

-523 ICGRA
+523 ISGRA

-549 NLKADAKAAAKGKK
+549 NLKADQKAAAKGKK
-563 SKAQKKKPPEKGF
+563 SKAVKKKPPEKGF
-576 VNWDEKTYA
+576 VNWDEKTFL
-585 KLQTAP
+585 KLQEAA

-597 SFNVRHGTLLNVLSR
+597 AFNIRHGTLLNVLSR
-612 EFEDGCGELRR
+612 ENEDGCAELRR
-623 IIEASHE
+623 VINECHE
-630 TPVRKAALRKQA
+630 SDQRKRELRKKS

-647 GLVEGEILTII
+647 GLVEGKVLTII
-658 PKAERR
+658 PKDERR

-672 VELQDD
+672 IELQED

-689 IETIPKLD
+689 IETIPQLD
-697 REAPDYVVNMLS
+697 REASDFVLNLLS

-724 QVDKIKSAMVAQ
+724 QVDKIKGELVAQ
-736 MKEDGVEYDDRMEAL
+736 MKADGVEYDDRMEAL
-751 EQVEHPKPGKDF
+751 DEVEHPKPGKDF
-763 IYQTYNDFVLVN
+763 IYDTYNTFVLLN

-787 IVREMFEDWSS
+787 IVREMFEGWLS

-803 KNYGLERSEAV
+803 KIYGLERSEAV

-845 LEGMV
+845 LEGML
-850 REVDSSLIDEW
+850 RNVDSSLIDEW
-861 EKLRDADDA
+861 EKLRNPD
-870 GAEPTDE
+870 AEPTE
-877 APKQA
+877 
-882 AKEVPFTRKKAEFL
+882 KEEVPQKAVPFTRKKREFERAL
-896 RAARRAVF
+896 RRTVF
-904 DVVKDLS
+904 DFVKMLS
-911 RENYESAAERCGVT
+911 REDYESALALVSGAWPAPKLRETFTDFYQDHGF
-925 PQEIR
+925 IR
-930 EMMTGYFEEHGQ
+930 L
-942 IRMDPEARSTKH
+942 DPEARSTKYFR
-954 LRIEGD
+954 LEAGKV
-960 RYEQVLIDEEGLNDW
+960 EQTLVDDQDLNDW
-975 SATFEINRPK
+975 RVVFEIDFAE
-985 SDQENRAVLTLTGL
+985 SDKEERVVLSLMEIEPIG
-999 GPFS
+999 